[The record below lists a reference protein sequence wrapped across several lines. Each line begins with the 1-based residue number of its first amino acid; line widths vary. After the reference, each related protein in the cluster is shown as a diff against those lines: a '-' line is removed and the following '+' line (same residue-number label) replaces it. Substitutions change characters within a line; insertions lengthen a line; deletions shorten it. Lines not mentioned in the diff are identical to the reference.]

1 MSTKNKEFKLYNIF
15 SVWVLNSV
23 SPQAQFTMYIST
35 CLFTM
40 LVLSVLQAIVVLKDD
55 LNRLFDDE
63 EMGGSRADGKPSGHG
78 VALAMHT
85 VWQMKSFEKFI
96 HLPGGNIL
104 MDIKCLKPFFGSEVY
119 ANMHVTRLNCTP
131 RCTQGFQ
138 NFGLP
143 H

>member
-1 MSTKNKEFKLYNIF
+1 MSTKNKEFNVF
-15 SVWVLNSV
+15 SAWVLNSV
-23 SPQAQFTMYIST
+23 SPQAQFTMYILT

-63 EMGGSRADGKPSGHG
+63 EMGGSRADDKPSGHG

-119 ANMHVTRLNCTP
+119 ANMHVTRLNCTQNAP
-131 RCTQGFQ
+131 RDSRVLAYHI
-138 NFGLP
+138 NY
-143 H
+143 

>member
-1 MSTKNKEFKLYNIF
+1 
-15 SVWVLNSV
+15 
-23 SPQAQFTMYIST
+23 
-35 CLFTM
+35 M

-119 ANMHVTRLNCTP
+119 ANMHVTRLNCTL

-138 NFGLP
+138 SFGLP

>member
-1 MSTKNKEFKLYNIF
+1 MMF
-15 SVWVLNSV
+15 SVHGSLFCESTG
-23 SPQAQFTMYIST
+23 PITTYILT

-55 LNRLFDDE
+55 LNRLLDDE

-85 VWQMKSFEKFI
+85 VWQMKSFEKFL